1 MIEERD
7 LQPEPGSSPGAPTDD
22 GGNDWLGAGVVAAL
36 LVVVGIWSWQL
47 LLVILA
53 ILFFIF
59 MHEMGHFATA
69 RLTGMKATEFFIGFG
84 PRIFSFR
91 RGETEF
97 GLKPI
102 LAGAYVR
109 IIGMNNLDDV
119 DPDDEPRTYRAA
131 TYPRRVLVITAGS
144 LMHFAM
150 AIVLFF
156 AYFAFIGPE
165 RIVNWDISEPSP
177 DSAAEAAGLES
188 GDRITSVDGVA
199 IESFTDLSE
208 TVVVRAGEEVVIE
221 FVRDDAALSSVTTI
235 GERTVGG
242 DVQGFLGVGP
252 LEGAFD
258 IERENLEFGAAV
270 QRGFTELPTQMWNS
284 LTGLFGFVENIGGY
298 VDNVF
303 TAPGNQDEIDL
314 ETRPVSVV
322 GVADI
327 SSQIGWDAVFFLA
340 LFNVFIGVFNL
351 LPLLPLDGGHLA
363 VATYERLR
371 TRNGVRHTVDVTRLL
386 PVTYAVFAFMVV
398 FGAGALWLDVANP
411 IDIRGR

>member
-1 MIEERD
+1 MIDESE
-7 LQPEPGSSPGAPTDD
+7 LQHESALAPAHETAAADDAGWTGA
-22 GGNDWLGAGVVAAL
+22 AVVAAL
-36 LVVVGIWSWQL
+36 LVAVGLFSWQL

-69 RLTGMKATEFFIGFG
+69 RWTGMKATEFFIGFG

-109 IIGMNNLDDV
+109 IIGMNNLDHV
-119 DPDDEPRTYRAA
+119 DPADEARTYRAA

-150 AIVLFF
+150 AIVLFW
-156 AYFAFIGPE
+156 AYFGFIGPE
-165 RIVNWDISEPSP
+165 RIVDWDITEPSP
-177 DSAAEAAGLES
+177 DSAAEVAGLLE
-188 GDRITSVDGVA
+188 GDHLVTVDGVA

-208 TVVVRAGEEVVIE
+208 TVVPRAGQDVIIE
-221 FVRDDAALSSVTTI
+221 FERDGELLTTSTVI

-242 DVQGFLGVGP
+242 EVQGFLGVGP
-252 LEGAFD
+252 TEGFD
-258 IERENLEFGAAV
+258 VVREDLGAGAAIG
-270 QRGFTELPTQMWNS
+270 RAFTELPTQMWNS
-284 LTGLFGFVENIGGY
+284 LSGLFGFVENIGGY
-298 VDNVF
+298 IDNVL
-303 TAPGNQDEIDL
+303 TPPGNQDQIDL

-327 SSQIGWDAVFFLA
+327 SSQIGLDAIYFLA

-371 TRNGVRHTVDVTRLL
+371 SRSGERYSVDVAKLL
-386 PVTYAVFAFMVV
+386 PVTYAVFAFMVM
-398 FGAGALWLDVANP
+398 FGAGALWLDLANP
-411 IDIRGR
+411 IEL